1 MPRVEEKTEARMEQ
15 GRRRE
20 DLEALETELL
30 LEAIHR
36 HYGFDFRNYAQA
48 SLKRRVWKRMTEE
61 GLTTVSALIEKVL
74 HDTDCMERFLLDLS
88 INVTSMFRDPT
99 FYLALR
105 QKVIPLLRTY
115 PYLRIWDAG
124 CSTGEEVYSLA
135 ILLEEEEI
143 YDRCRIYATDMNEL
157 VLAKAKAGIF
167 PLAAMQENTS
177 NYLEAGGTGSFSQ
190 YYTAAYE
197 GAIFRPALR
206 RNIIFAQ
213 HNLATDSSFNEFHL
227 VLCRNVLIYFDNVLQ
242 ERVQRLFKE
251 SLVKFGVLG
260 LGKKETLK
268 FAAIAECFEEVD
280 GDEKIY
286 RRVR

>member
-1 MPRVEEKTEARMEQ
+1 MPRVEEKPEQRMEQ

-20 DLEALETELL
+20 DLEALEIELL

-48 SLKRRVWKRMTEE
+48 SLKRRVWKRVTEE
-61 GLTTVSALIEKVL
+61 GLKTVSALTEKVL

-88 INVTSMFRDPT
+88 INVTSMFRDPS

-115 PYLRIWDAG
+115 PYIRIWDAG

-143 YDRCRIYATDMNEL
+143 YERCRIYATDMNEL

-177 NYLEAGGTGSFSQ
+177 NYLDAGGTGSFSQ

-260 LGKKETLK
+260 LGKKESLK

-280 GDEKIY
+280 PDEKIY

>member
-15 GRRRE
+15 GRRKE
-20 DLEALETELL
+20 DLEALEIELL

-48 SLKRRVWKRMTEE
+48 SLKRRVWKRVTEE
-61 GLTTVSALIEKVL
+61 GLSTISSLTEKVL

-167 PLAAMQENTS
+167 PLSAMQENTS

-260 LGKKETLK
+260 LGKKESLK